1 MALSER
7 ATTAAAGA
15 VGLGVY
21 LAKQSGWFEGWAPI
35 PDETISFLTLAIA
48 TLFSAVA
55 NRSADPAAQARE
67 AAVRVVEQAPDGVT
81 QAELAAAIRRTAPAG
96 RDP

>member
-21 LAKQSGWFEGWAPI
+21 LAKQSGWFAGWEPI
-35 PDETISFLTLAIA
+35 PDETIGFITAALAV
-48 TLFSAVA
+48 LFTAVA
-55 NRSADPAAQARE
+55 ARRGDPADEARE
-67 AAVRVVEQAPDGVT
+67 AAARAVEAAPEGIGR
-81 QAELAAAIRRTAPAG
+81 AELAALLRAG
-96 RDP
+96 AGNP